1 MGIIPS
7 KSQWG
12 KWSLPAKAGYI
23 GVWIA
28 IIGIPITL
36 LSNKISK
43 QVDNSYVTGDVVG
56 RDKITYQQTPSN
68 PEETTT
74 LLFSKVAAADVAA
87 NGNLIIQM
95 LLANKSE
102 IDIQL
107 MGTSVHLINLPVFK
121 EQGVINI
128 VKESRIDYETI
139 LLSKLS
145 ETTYDFS
152 ITNDAFEKIKSGEL
166 AILSKTKYSDHSGS
180 QRMLYLVTHYG
191 KMRNT
196 LASYK
201 LWHE

>member
-7 KSQWG
+7 KAQWE

-23 GVWIA
+23 SVWIA
-28 IIGIPITL
+28 IIGILITL
-36 LSNKISK
+36 LSNKVSK
-43 QVDNSYVTGDVVG
+43 QVDNSYVAGDVVG
-56 RDKITYQQTPSN
+56 RDKITYQQTPSI

-74 LLFSKVAAADVAA
+74 LLFSKVAAAAVAA
-87 NGNLIIQM
+87 DGNLIIQM
-95 LLANKSE
+95 FLANKNKT
-102 IDIQL
+102 DIQL
-107 MGTSVHLINLPVFK
+107 MGTNVCLINLPVFK
-121 EQGVINI
+121 EQGVIDK

-139 LLSKLS
+139 LLPKLS
-145 ETTYDFS
+145 DTTYDFS

-166 AILSKTKYSDHSGS
+166 AILSTTKYSDHSGS

-191 KMRNT
+191 KMSNT